1 MTIPYL
7 DPAISCPER
16 QRRLKDIY
24 GFDCSCKLCTVQSL
38 MDIHPV
44 DEPQVLALV
53 ESREA
58 ALHQFAFGEGITAD
72 FRLPKEQLCF
82 KLPQNL
88 QPLMD
93 DSVLSVLMKRFSLA
107 PDERL
112 FELAL
117 SLGKTV
123 LAIYLCIYPPHFPQT
138 GTRVDYTV
146 SSADSFT

>member
-1 MTIPYL
+1 
-7 DPAISCPER
+7 
-16 QRRLKDIY
+16 
-24 GFDCSCKLCTVQSL
+24 

-53 ESREA
+53 DSLEA

-72 FRLPKEQLCF
+72 FRLPEEQLCF
-82 KLPQNL
+82 KLPGDL

-93 DSVLSVLMKRFSLA
+93 DSVLSVLTKRFSLA

-112 FELAL
+112 FELAM
-117 SLGKTV
+117 STGKTV

-138 GTRVDYTV
+138 GTRVDYMV
-146 SSADSFT
+146 SFADLFT